1 MSAAHVA
8 ALALFGL
15 LLIVNIAVTIK
26 LALQSDLFTWR
37 SKLFQALFI
46 WAVPVVGACTSI
58 YIQLEAR
65 DEQLDMASIKDG
77 PYDT

>member
-1 MSAAHVA
+1 MSAAHFA
-8 ALALFGL
+8 GLFFVGL
-15 LLIVNIAVTIK
+15 LLALNTAVTTSVVR
-26 LALQSDLFTWR
+26 SDLFTWR
-37 SKLFQALFI
+37 WKLFQTLFM
-46 WAVPVVGACTSI
+46 WAVPVVGACASI